1 MKLQF
6 TLPSALLAL
15 LTLTSFISS
24 ASAARQPA
32 NSVLL
37 RKVASLTLKKDQK
50 TSHRRVSALPQL
62 KCIGGSAKGLYE
74 VDVMRCENSGAAYD
88 EDNVEWTCKA
98 SLPPEFKL
106 GSTDVICEGYSN
118 PDDPYILKGSCGV
131 EYRLILTEQGQEKY
145 GKKSWWDN
153 TQEHDASTN
162 TDQFVA
168 TLFWFLFIGVLF
180 WMVYKFVNNRG
191 TNGAGG
197 VNRPVGG
204 GGGGGWGG
212 GGGGGND
219 DPPPPYDFQGYQK
232 PRSSYT
238 RTPAAG
244 EQGWRPGFWS
254 GAAGGAAAGYMMG
267 NRGNRQEPRAGSSW
281 FGSGNGEGSSRGW
294 GAGGGGGGWGSG
306 GGGSSSA
313 PSPSRHESTGFGS
326 TRRR

>member
-1 MKLQF
+1 
-6 TLPSALLAL
+6 
-15 LTLTSFISS
+15 
-24 ASAARQPA
+24 
-32 NSVLL
+32 
-37 RKVASLTLKKDQK
+37 
-50 TSHRRVSALPQL
+50 
-62 KCIGGSAKGLYE
+62 
-74 VDVMRCENSGAAYD
+74 MRCENSGAAYD

-153 TQEHDASTN
+153 DASASEAYGQSK
-162 TDQFVA
+162 TDQFVS
-168 TLFWFLFIGVLF
+168 TLFWLAFIGVLL
-180 WMVYKFVNNRG
+180 WMVYRFVAG
-191 TNGAGG
+191 LAANGNG

-204 GGGGGWGG
+204 GGGGWG

-219 DPPPPYDFQGYQK
+219 DPPPPYDYQGYTK

-238 RTPAAG
+238 RNAAAG

-254 GAAGGAAAGYMMG
+254 GAAGGTAAGYMMG
-267 NRGNRQEPRAGSSW
+267 QRAARNNNSYNGGGSSW

-294 GAGGGGGGWGSG
+294 G
-306 GGGSSSA
+306 GGGSSGSSA
-313 PSPSRHESTGFGS
+313 PSSSRHESTGFGS